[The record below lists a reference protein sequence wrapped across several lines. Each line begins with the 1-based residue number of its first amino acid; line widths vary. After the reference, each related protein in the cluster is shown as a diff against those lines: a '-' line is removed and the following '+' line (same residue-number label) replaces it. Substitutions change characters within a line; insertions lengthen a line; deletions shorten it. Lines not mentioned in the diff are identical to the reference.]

1 MLYILIT
8 ADNDLFLLSSR
19 PLYQEPHPRRWVVP
33 LLYISVVGH
42 LVEIGVLIAGT
53 YFIATAYQ
61 NPGKIQETFYLILIK
76 QKKKESLFNFP
87 TVIYA
92 QMVLI
97 KVKSPHYNH
106 VN

>member
-76 QKKKESLFNFP
+76 QKKK
-87 TVIYA
+87 
-92 QMVLI
+92 
-97 KVKSPHYNH
+97 KVYSISPP
-106 VN
+106 